1 MAVLVSQP
9 QCVIYEDEHVLGVN
23 KPAGLNTH
31 SPSPYAG
38 EGIYEWLR
46 NREPR
51 WAQLAI
57 VHRLDKA
64 TSGVMI
70 FAKTKL
76 ANKSLT
82 EQFTNREIHKNY
94 LLLTSKAPDQQEF
107 TMRTSLRR
115 AGDKYRVSV
124 SGDWAETKFQVLGKQ
139 DRFYLLRAEP
149 LTGRTHQ
156 IRVHCEEMRC
166 PILGDTLYGG
176 EPFPRICLHAE
187 QLRFRLPDSGKELE
201 LRSEV
206 NFLTSS
212 PAGCEMNRPPYWWLR
227 HTMLG
232 DRTNVTENESTN
244 AYRLIH
250 GASDDASIY
259 LDVWGWHLLAQSEKP
274 LSEKDL
280 ELLRSATEFVDCRG
294 MYHKLLNRQVAR
306 TSQQESAPQLLFGLT
321 APPSFQVKE
330 NGVAYEISFAQGYSV
345 GLFLDQRD
353 NRRRLLVNHI
363 AADFPVIP
371 GGLSG
376 RLVLN
381 TFAYT
386 CGFSVCAA
394 LAGAKTTSLDLSKKY
409 LEWGQRNFRLNQ
421 LNPEEHDFIYGD
433 VFDWAPRL
441 QKKGRTFDVVIL
453 DPPTFSRS
461 KDGVFQAERYYG
473 KLVTT
478 ILPLLNPGGV
488 LFAATNVHKLA
499 PEDFIEDLQ
508 QAITDAGRTITQMH
522 YVPQPLD
529 FPISKEEPGYLKT
542 LWMRVA

>member
-1 MAVLVSQP
+1 MAVLVSP
-9 QCVIYEDEHVLGVN
+9 PRCVIYEDEHVLGVH

-70 FAKTKL
+70 LAKTRL

-82 EQFTNREIHKNY
+82 EQFTNREIHKSY
-94 LLLTSKAPDQQEF
+94 MLLTSKAPDEEEF
-107 TMRTSLRR
+107 TVRTSLRR
-115 AGDKYRVSV
+115 AGEKYRVSV
-124 SGDWAETKFQVLGKQ
+124 SGDWAETKFRVLGKQ

-156 IRVHCEEMRC
+156 IRVHCEEKGC
-166 PILGDTLYGG
+166 PIVGDTLYGG
-176 EPFPRICLHAE
+176 EPFERVCLHAE
-187 QLRFRLPDSGKELE
+187 ELTFRLPDSGKEWSLHSQPNFVIQSGDRE
-201 LRSEV
+201 LY
-206 NFLTSS
+206 
-212 PAGCEMNRPPYWWLR
+212 RPTCWWLR
-227 HTMLG
+227 YLTL
-232 DRTNVTENESTN
+232 DESTN

-250 GASDDASIY
+250 GASDGEAIY
-259 LDVWGWHLLAQSEKP
+259 LDVWGSHLLAQSEER
-274 LSEKDL
+274 LLQDDL
-280 ELLRSATEFVDCRG
+280 EPLRRATKLVDCRA
-294 MYHKLLNRQVAR
+294 MYQKLLNRQVAR
-306 TSQQESAPQLLFGLT
+306 ASQQESAPQLVFGLT
-321 APPSFQVKE
+321 APPTFTVQE
-330 NGVAYEISFAQGYSV
+330 NGVAYEISFEQGYSV
-345 GLFLDQRD
+345 GLFLDQRE
-353 NRRRLLVNHI
+353 NRRRLLVNHV

-371 GGLSG
+371 EGLAG
-376 RLVLN
+376 RSVLN

-409 LEWGQRNFRLNQ
+409 LEWGQRNFHLNQ

-441 QKKGRTFDVVIL
+441 QKKGRSFDLVIL

-461 KDGVFQAERYYG
+461 KDRVFNAERDYG
-473 KLVTT
+473 KLIATV
-478 ILPLLNPGGV
+478 LPLLNPGGV
-488 LFAATNVHKLA
+488 LFASTNAHKLA
-499 PEDFIEDLQ
+499 PEDFIEQLQ
-508 QAITDAGRTITQMH
+508 QTIAQAGRTITQMH
-522 YVPQPLD
+522 YVPQPPD
-529 FPISKEEPGYLKT
+529 FPISKEEPAYLKT
-542 LWMRVA
+542 VWMRVA